1 MTNPKL
7 YAHCSYIGTTGYN
20 NSLNISQ
27 ITFAKNCIIIK
38 KQTEEEIE
46 LNKREYRFK
55 HLI

>member
-27 ITFAKNCIIIK
+27 ITFVKNCIIIK